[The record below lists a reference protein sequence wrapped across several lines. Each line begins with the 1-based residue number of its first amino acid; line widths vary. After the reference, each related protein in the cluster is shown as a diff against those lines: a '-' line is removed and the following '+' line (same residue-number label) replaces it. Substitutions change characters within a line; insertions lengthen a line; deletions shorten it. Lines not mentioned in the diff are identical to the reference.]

1 MPLRDMLVHVK
12 LHEDWS
18 PHIDYALKLAA
29 QHGARLTGLV
39 TLRDLSILKSIGG
52 VSASMLKEREQKDYA
67 VVSRLEE
74 QFRAAAQK
82 SGVTVH
88 WDVAEGHASE
98 ALAWATRYHDIA
110 VLEQTRWL
118 DEIEWSAAEE
128 VVVAA
133 GGGAIIVPPEG
144 HERTPGHVV
153 IAWNGSREAT
163 RAVRAAMPLIEA
175 AGRVT
180 ILVGASRPRFPSI
193 TRAPSGTIETYLRA
207 HAANVEVKPFE
218 TTDSEAGK
226 ALMSMTEELNGDLLV
241 MGAYGRSWLRETILG
256 GATTQ
261 VLSDIG
267 RPVLMAR

>member
-1 MPLRDMLVHVK
+1 MSLRDMLVHVK
-12 LHEDWS
+12 LYEKWS
-18 PHIDYALKLAA
+18 PHIDYALRLAA
-29 QHGARLTGLV
+29 RHGASLTGLV
-39 TLRDLSILKSIGG
+39 TLRDLSVLKSVGG
-52 VSASMLKEREQKDYA
+52 VAASTLKDREQKDYA
-67 VVSRLEE
+67 TVSHLEE
-74 QFRAAAQK
+74 QFREAAGK
-82 SGVTVH
+82 LDVTVR

-98 ALAWATRYHDIA
+98 ALAWATRYHDLAI
-110 VLEQTRWL
+110 LEQTRWM

-133 GGGAIIVPPEG
+133 GGGAIIVPPDG

-153 IAWNGSREAT
+153 IAWNGSREVT

-175 AGRVT
+175 AERVT
-180 ILVGASRPRFPSI
+180 VLVGTSRPRFPSI

-207 HAANVEVKPFE
+207 HNAHVDMQPFE
-218 TTDSEAGK
+218 TAESEAGK
-226 ALMSMTEELNGDLLV
+226 ALMSMTAGINGDLLV

-261 VLSDIG
+261 VLSDVA